1 MKRKPITGFVN
12 IFGTSFSDDEIE
24 RLFDKAKELKKTR
37 FDYEEFL
44 DDAIFS
50 FDFIKFVVAVFVDGE
65 EKTIVVAKVLKR
77 DAIEV
82 AEFTASDEVF
92 DAYYAL

>member
-1 MKRKPITGFVN
+1 MKREPITGFVN

-24 RLFDKAKELKKTR
+24 RLFDKAKELKRTR

-50 FDFIKFVVAVFVDGE
+50 FDFTKFTIAVFEDG
-65 EKTIVVAKVLKR
+65 KIVVAKILKR

-82 AEFTASDEVF
+82 AEFTDNDEVF

>member
-1 MKRKPITGFVN
+1 MKREPITGFVN

-37 FDYEEFL
+37 FDYEEYL

-50 FDFIKFVVAVFVDGE
+50 FDFTKFVVAVFVNGE
-65 EKTIVVAKVLKR
+65 GKTIVVAKVLKI
-77 DAIEV
+77 DAIEI
-82 AEFTASDEVF
+82 AEFTDNDEVF
-92 DAYYAL
+92 EAYYAL

>member
-1 MKRKPITGFVN
+1 MKREPITGFVN
-12 IFGTSFSDDEIE
+12 IFGTSFSEDEIE
-24 RLFDKAKELKKTR
+24 RLFNKAKELKKTR
-37 FDYEEFL
+37 FEYEEFL

-50 FDFIKFVVAVFVDGE
+50 FDFSKFVIAVFVED
-65 EKTIVVAKVLKR
+65 EKKIVVAKVLKR

-82 AEFTASDEVF
+82 AEFTDNDEVF

>member
-1 MKRKPITGFVN
+1 MKREPITGYVN
-12 IFGTSFSDDEIE
+12 IFGTSFSEDEIE
-24 RLFDKAKELKKTR
+24 RLFDKAKELKRTR

-50 FDFIKFVVAVFVDGE
+50 FDFTKFTVAVFVEDE
-65 EKTIVVAKVLKR
+65 EKKIVVAKILKR

-82 AEFTASDEVF
+82 AEFTDNDEVF

>member
-1 MKRKPITGFVN
+1 MKREPITGYVN
-12 IFGTSFSDDEIE
+12 IFGTSFSEDEIE
-24 RLFDKAKELKKTR
+24 RLFDKAKELKRTR

-50 FDFIKFVVAVFVDGE
+50 FDFSKFVIAVFVED
-65 EKTIVVAKVLKR
+65 EKKIVVAKVLKR

-82 AEFTASDEVF
+82 AEFTDNDEVF

>member
-1 MKRKPITGFVN
+1 MKREPITGFVN
-12 IFGTSFSDDEIE
+12 IFGTSFSEDEIE
-24 RLFDKAKELKKTR
+24 RLFDKAKELKRTR

-50 FDFIKFVVAVFVDGE
+50 FDFSKFVIAVFVED
-65 EKTIVVAKVLKR
+65 EKKIVVAKVLKR

-82 AEFTASDEVF
+82 AEFTDNDEVF